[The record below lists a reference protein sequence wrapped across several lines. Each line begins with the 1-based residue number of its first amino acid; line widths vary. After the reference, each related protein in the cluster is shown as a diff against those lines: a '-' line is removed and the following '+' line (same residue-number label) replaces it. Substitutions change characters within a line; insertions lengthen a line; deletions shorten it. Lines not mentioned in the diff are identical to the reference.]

1 MYDNSNYATNSN
13 VSDYDSS
20 DFEIDEIL
28 IINDLEAGTLYEEG
42 YTEQDVDT
50 TSLLLFHIYF
60 MGVISGL
67 LLMSIMFKRVR

>member
-1 MYDNSNYATNSN
+1 MYDNSNYATDSN
-13 VSDYDSS
+13 ISDYDSS

-28 IINDLEAGTLYEEG
+28 IINDLETGTLYEDG

-50 TSLLLFHIYF
+50 ASLLLFHIYF